1 MCKWNFTFLG
11 SSVLVVFLSELF
23 FVPLFLT
30 WFFPA
35 NTIFL
40 IMRIL
45 YNEQLYEMDVKV
57 SIEIKLWL

>member
-11 SSVLVVFLSELF
+11 SSVLLVFLSELS
-23 FVPLFLT
+23 FVPLFFT